1 MIPSE
6 CDIGALMKTTDDDWQ
21 RGYEVRPG
29 LSVSMP
35 AEDDEY
41 NRVWV
46 AAGRGSTNMRRN
58 RGPDTCWW
66 VSVARLDDEAGGW
79 DEEEV
84 RITDDV
90 DDPNGLHKLLED
102 MGVSDY
108 QVHKAIKLWLW
119 G

>member
-6 CDIGALMKTTDDDWQ
+6 YDIGDLMKMTDDDWQ

-84 RITDDV
+84 RITDDDGDGV
-90 DDPNGLHKLLED
+90 YDEPGNLVKWIDLEQID
-102 MGVSDY
+102 S
-108 QVHKAIKLWLW
+108 QFSNF
-119 G
+119 